1 MKKNIILRA
10 KNIIED
16 YTPLS
21 ADCGLLCD
29 KSCCKGDNTTGM
41 LLFPG
46 EETSLEVTEKGGV
59 RLSVCNGSCS
69 RNERPLSCMIFPFFP
84 YINEDGKIEAVTDT
98 RGINICPMIA
108 NEDKIRF
115 SRIFLRR
122 VRRVGRLLARD
133 EKCREFLWDTSRE
146 IDKLNLFVK

>member
-1 MKKNIILRA
+1 MKKDIILRA
-10 KNIIED
+10 KNIIGD

-29 KSCCKGDNTTGM
+29 KNCCKGDNNTGM
-41 LLFPG
+41 LLFPD
-46 EETSLEVTEKGGV
+46 EKTSLETTEKDGV
-59 RLSVCNGSCS
+59 RLAVCNGSCN
-69 RNERPLSCMIFPFFP
+69 RDERPLSCMIFPFFP
-84 YINEDGKIEAVTDT
+84 YINKDGRIEAVTDT
-98 RGINICPMIA
+98 RGINVCPMIA
-108 NEDKIRF
+108 HEDKIRF

-133 EKCREFLWDTSRE
+133 EKSKEFLWDTSRE

>member
-1 MKKNIILRA
+1 MKKDIILRA

-16 YTPLS
+16 YTPLY

-29 KSCCKGDNTTGM
+29 KNCCKGDEHTGM

-46 EETSLEVTEKGGV
+46 EETSLETTEKDGV
-59 RLSVCNGSCS
+59 CLCVCKGSCD
-69 RNERPLSCMIFPFFP
+69 RYERPLSCMIFPFFP
-84 YINEDGKIEAVTDT
+84 YIDKDGRIKAVTDT
-98 RGINICPMIA
+98 RGINVCPMIA

-115 SRIFLRR
+115 SKIFLRR
-122 VRRVGRLLARD
+122 VRRVGRLLKKD
-133 EKCREFLWDTSRE
+133 TECRRFLWETSRE